1 MLNETSHEIQ
11 DVSGSKKHR
20 VEMHLTQERRMR
32 RQRRQARSA
41 RRYIDG
47 WSVRMF

>member
-1 MLNETSHEIQ
+1 MLNDALHEIQ
-11 DVSGSKKHR
+11 NSTGPKKNQL
-20 VEMHLTQERRMR
+20 EMQQTQERRMR

>member
-1 MLNETSHEIQ
+1 MLNDTLHEIQ
-11 DVSGSKKHR
+11 NPSGPKKSR
-20 VEMHLTQERRMR
+20 VEMQLTQERRMR

>member
-1 MLNETSHEIQ
+1 MLNDALHEIQ
-11 DVSGSKKHR
+11 NTSGSKKNR
-20 VEMHLTQERRMR
+20 LEMQQVQERRMR